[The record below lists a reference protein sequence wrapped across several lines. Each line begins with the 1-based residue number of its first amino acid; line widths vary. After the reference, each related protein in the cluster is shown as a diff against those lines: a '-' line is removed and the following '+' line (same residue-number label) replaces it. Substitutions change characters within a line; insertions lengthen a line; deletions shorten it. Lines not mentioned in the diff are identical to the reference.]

1 MNTND
6 ITNEDFS
13 KIDEIIDK
21 IINYLLSLTVNTT
34 IAHLNDNNIIVNN
47 EDILPYIT
55 NSVKLKIEKITPKLH
70 ELIDNAKYKEATN
83 LLNISMKEAG
93 VEAAN
98 NFIKDFNNKNVS
110 VN

>member
-1 MNTND
+1 MNANNT
-6 ITNEDFS
+6 TNEDFS

-21 IINYLLSLTVNTT
+21 IINYLLLLTINAT
-34 IAHLNDNNIIVNN
+34 IAHLSDNNIIVNN

-55 NSVKLKIEKITPKLH
+55 NSVKLKIEKITPKLY
-70 ELIDNAKYKEATN
+70 ELVDNAKYDEATN
-83 LLNISMKEAG
+83 LLKISMKEAG